1 MNLRALILCAGLGT
15 RLGSIVKDVP
25 KPMLPIGELPCV
37 GYQLLKLQA
46 IGVTE
51 VLINTHQN
59 HECFQELQ
67 KIETLK
73 INISLSHEPSL
84 LGPIGTLK
92 THLEWLAK
100 DNFWLLHG
108 DNFFKDDL
116 NEMLNEVDFS
126 DQSVL
131 GGMGTFRSFDPRSV
145 GIVSVDRNG
154 LFKGIHEKRIIPRGL
169 RANSAVYYFKPNVKR
184 FIATLPIDAISIS
197 SHLLP
202 RLERKLRVVSLDGFF
217 IDIGTSKNLNRARQ
231 IARSHQ
237 ISFSQ

>member
-15 RLGSIVKDVP
+15 RLGSITKDVP

-51 VLINTHQN
+51 VLINTHKN
-59 HECFQELQ
+59 HECFQDLQ
-67 KIETLK
+67 KIKAL
-73 INISLSHEPSL
+73 NIKVSLSHEPSL

-108 DNFFKDDL
+108 DNFFKDNL
-116 NEMLNEVDFS
+116 NEMLNEVNFS
-126 DQSVL
+126 DHRVL
-131 GGMGTFRSFDPRSV
+131 GGMGTFRSFNPRSV

-154 LFKGIHEKRIIPRGL
+154 FFKGIHEKRSVPRGF
-169 RANSAVYYFKPNVKR
+169 RANSAIYYFRPNVR
-184 FIATLPIDAISIS
+184 SFIATLPNEAISIS

-202 RLERKLRVVSLDGFF
+202 RLKRKLKVVSLDGFF
-217 IDIGTSKNLNRARQ
+217 IDIGTIKNLNRARQ
-231 IARSHQ
+231 IVSSYH
-237 ISFSQ
+237 S